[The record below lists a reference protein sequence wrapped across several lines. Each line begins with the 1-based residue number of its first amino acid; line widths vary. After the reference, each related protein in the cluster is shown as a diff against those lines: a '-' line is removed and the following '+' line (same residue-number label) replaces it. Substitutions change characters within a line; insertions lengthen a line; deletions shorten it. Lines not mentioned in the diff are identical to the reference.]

1 MTSGTGPTAERFVN
15 FDTGQPQALRD
26 ATDSVFGASGTDHAA
41 GLVPDPGSSAGST
54 RFLCEN
60 GLFSVPAGG
69 GGGITALTGDVTA
82 SGPGSA
88 AATIASGAVS
98 LAKMANL
105 AADSVI
111 GNNTASP
118 ATPIA
123 LTQAQLTA
131 LVNVATI
138 SDSGAVPTL
147 PNDATKFLDGTG
159 NFSTPAT
166 VGVWTPGGRLTYLTG
181 TPAPITSASG
191 VTTIFYTPYFHRFV
205 PIWNG
210 SSFTMTDIGG
220 ELSQLLTDTTK
231 SPAAAAASSL
241 YDVFVWNDS
250 GTIQATRGPAW
261 SSSSSRGTGAGTTE
275 LIQIQGV
282 QVNANAITNGPAANF
297 GTYVGTFLTDG
308 SGTFTLNFGGSASG
322 GSAAMLAM
330 YNYYNRILQIGRV
343 FDTGVG
349 YTYSSATVRPARN
362 STGNRITFVLG
373 FQEDGAVAMY
383 NQSVQF
389 VATNGSKS
397 LIGIGLNSTS
407 AFNQANDLVA
417 QGTGADILWGT
428 IVLVT
433 SGGGIGT
440 NFIQALEQGDGTHGN
455 TFDASPSFGSELGL
469 WYRM

>member
-1 MTSGTGPTAERFVN
+1 
-15 FDTGQPQALRD
+15 
-26 ATDSVFGASGTDHAA
+26 
-41 GLVPDPGSSAGST
+41 
-54 RFLCEN
+54 
-60 GLFSVPAGG
+60 
-69 GGGITALTGDVTA
+69 
-82 SGPGSA
+82 
-88 AATIASGAVS
+88 
-98 LAKMANL
+98 
-105 AADSVI
+105 
-111 GNNTASP
+111 
-118 ATPIA
+118 
-123 LTQAQLTA
+123 
-131 LVNVATI
+131 
-138 SDSGAVPTL
+138 
-147 PNDATKFLDGTG
+147 
-159 NFSTPAT
+159 
-166 VGVWTPGGRLTYLTG
+166 
-181 TPAPITSASG
+181 
-191 VTTIFYTPYFHRFV
+191 
-205 PIWNG
+205 
-210 SSFTMTDIGG
+210 
-220 ELSQLLTDTTK
+220 
-231 SPAAAAASSL
+231 
-241 YDVFVWNDS
+241 
-250 GTIQATRGPAW
+250 
-261 SSSSSRGTGAGTTE
+261 
-275 LIQIQGV
+275 
-282 QVNANAITNGPAANF
+282 
-297 GTYVGTFLTDG
+297 
-308 SGTFTLNFGGSASG
+308 
-322 GSAAMLAM
+322 MLAM